1 MRLQLGPQTCKLM
14 VRLPNSVAVLEA
26 CSVISR
32 LMDLNCLKEVYE
44 TQVNF
49 TCEFVQESH
58 VQLVMQTVLKLPQEI
73 LVLTLKQYT
82 SM

>member
-1 MRLQLGPQTCKLM
+1 
-14 VRLPNSVAVLEA
+14 
-26 CSVISR
+26 
-32 LMDLNCLKEVYE
+32 MDLYCLKEVYE

-49 TCEFVQESH
+49 TWEFVQESH
-58 VQLVMQTVLKLPQEI
+58 AQFIMQTLLKLPQEI

>member
-1 MRLQLGPQTCKLM
+1 
-14 VRLPNSVAVLEA
+14 
-26 CSVISR
+26 
-32 LMDLNCLKEVYE
+32 MDLNCLKEVYE